1 MKHVNIFDVA
11 KETGVS
17 ATTVSRF
24 LNGDFNKMSVATKE
38 KIENTIKRLNYRP
51 FSSARDLRTKNT
63 KTIGVIVGN
72 TSNIFSSLL
81 FTGIYEIFQPFE
93 YSVLLL
99 NANNSG
105 KEEQRGIDRLLSQRV
120 DGFIIQPSQKKF
132 SSYQNIID
140 SGTPL
145 VMVDRETDRQPATIN
160 KVITNNYIASSE
172 MVLELDQRNY
182 KRIILICNIKVISAQ
197 TPRIN
202 GFVDTAKKKNI
213 YVETINVA
221 GHTDNWFED
230 NLYQMIQSGSYQT
243 ALVTLMGPLLF
254 KVLAFCKRFNL
265 AFPRDVG
272 LLSFDDWNWSQFVD
286 NGIDLIEQS
295 PLDIGRK
302 AGINLYHSIQHD
314 LKNMRSI
321 DIVPVKR
328 VQGGSL

>member
-1 MKHVNIFDVA
+1 
-11 KETGVS
+11 
-17 ATTVSRF
+17 
-24 LNGDFNKMSVATKE
+24 MSVATKE

>member
-24 LNGDFNKMSVATKE
+24 LNGDFNKMSAATKE

-140 SGTPL
+140 AGTPL

-213 YVETINVA
+213 CVETINVA

-230 NLYQMIQSGSYQT
+230 NLYQMIQSGSCQT

-302 AGINLYHSIQHD
+302 AGINLYHNIQHD

-321 DIVPVKR
+321 DIVPAKR
-328 VQGGSL
+328 VYGGSL